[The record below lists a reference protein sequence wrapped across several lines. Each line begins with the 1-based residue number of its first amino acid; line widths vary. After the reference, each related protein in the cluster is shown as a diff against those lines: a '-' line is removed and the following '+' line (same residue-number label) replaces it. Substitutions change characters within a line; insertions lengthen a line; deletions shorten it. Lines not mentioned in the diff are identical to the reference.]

1 MFISVPFYVKR
12 KGRTMKK
19 FVLKRLLMAI
29 VTMWVIITITFVI
42 MHAVPGD
49 PFAREGKM
57 PEQVYQNLRAQYGLD
72 KPLGEQYVIYLK
84 NIVKGDFGKSMK
96 SQAETVNQMIKRGA
110 PVSAQIGLQAFIIS
124 MILGPALGSIAA
136 LYQNKLPDYITMIL
150 AIIGIS
156 VPSFIFAT
164 LLVQFVAKQVAWLP
178 ISGWGTFSHS
188 ILPSLSLA
196 LMPIAASAR
205 LMRSSMLEVL
215 GQDYIRTARSKGLSK
230 LKVIMNHAVR
240 NAIMPVVSTLGTTL
254 SGLLTGSFVIE
265 KIFGVPGLGN
275 FLISSVTN
283 RDYTLIMGTTIFYSF
298 VLIILLLIVDILYVI
313 IDPRIQLTGGKR

>member
-1 MFISVPFYVKR
+1 
-12 KGRTMKK
+12 MKK

-42 MHAVPGD
+42 MHSVPGD

-72 KPLGEQYVIYLK
+72 KPVGEQYVLYLK
-84 NIVKGDFGKSMK
+84 NIMKGDFGKSMK

-136 LYQNKLPDYITMIL
+136 LYQNKLPDYITMII

-178 ISGWGTFSHS
+178 ISGWGTFKHS

-230 LKVIMNHAVR
+230 FKVIMGHAVR
-240 NAIMPVVSTLGTTL
+240 NAILPVVSTLGTTL

-298 VLIILLLIVDILYVI
+298 VLIILLLIVDILYVV

>member
-1 MFISVPFYVKR
+1 
-12 KGRTMKK
+12 MKK

-84 NIVKGDFGKSMK
+84 NIMKGDFGKSMK

-124 MILGPALGSIAA
+124 IILGPALGSIAA
-136 LYQNKLPDYITMIL
+136 LYQNKLPDYITMII

-178 ISGWGTFSHS
+178 ISGWGTFRHS

-230 LKVIMNHAVR
+230 FKVIMGHAVR
-240 NAIMPVVSTLGTTL
+240 NAILPVVSTLGTTL

-298 VLIILLLIVDILYVI
+298 VLIILLLIVDILYVV